1 MMKVERTRRIPKTTW
16 RLWRKK
22 KQQRVE
28 ELECSGC
35 DDAGQRMLVGERAAL
50 CTTGEE
56 TGDNDDDNEEHSP
69 KKDTA

>member
-1 MMKVERTRRIPKTTW
+1 M
-16 RLWRKK
+16 
-22 KQQRVE
+22 E
-28 ELECSGC
+28 ELKCSGR